1 MAGTFQEEY
10 DALSARIGVAYD
22 VAQAKG
28 ATAPM
33 PATRDTYGLSTYI
46 NSIPSY
52 RHVSDYIQSGLIL
65 CWDGIENAGV
75 GSHASSLTSVYDH
88 SGNGYSGT
96 MVSATPFNNGFYLH
110 GPAARIY
117 NRNAPEIMNALCA
130 TEMTVETLG
139 EKLDWNVDSR
149 YALWN
154 AGDNMASNC
163 RSYNISNYM
172 PAWTYWKGATRA
184 GAGGSAT
191 SAIGMQQG

>member
-22 VAQAKG
+22 TAQAKG

-33 PATRDTYGLSTYI
+33 PSTRDTYGLSSYI
-46 NSIPSY
+46 SSIPSY
-52 RHVSDYIQSGLIL
+52 KHVSDYVQSGLIL

-75 GSHASSLTSVYDH
+75 GVHASSLTSVYDH
-88 SGNGYSGT
+88 SGNSYNGT

-117 NRNAPEIMNALCA
+117 NSAAPKILDALSA
-130 TEMTVETLG
+130 TEMTVEVLAQ
-139 EKLDWNVDSR
+139 KIDWDSDER

-154 AGDNMASNC
+154 AGDNMAQNC
-163 RSYNISNYM
+163 RAYQATVYM
-172 PAWTYWKGATRA
+172 PHYVKWKSTNVAAAT
-184 GAGGSAT
+184 GPAT
-191 SAIGMQQG
+191 SAVCVQRG